1 MILAH
6 CRTPSHESVF
16 VLTPSALPSPIA
28 GGKLLNVVAYEYDPN
43 PWPSPK
49 LTIPANRDDMV
60 KAFAAFG
67 PVVRGIV

>member
-1 MILAH
+1 M
-6 CRTPSHESVF
+6 
-16 VLTPSALPSPIA
+16 
-28 GGKLLNVVAYEYDPN
+28 LNVAAFEYDPN

-67 PVVRGIV
+67 PVVRGIMYVQRRISPSAPNLIYT